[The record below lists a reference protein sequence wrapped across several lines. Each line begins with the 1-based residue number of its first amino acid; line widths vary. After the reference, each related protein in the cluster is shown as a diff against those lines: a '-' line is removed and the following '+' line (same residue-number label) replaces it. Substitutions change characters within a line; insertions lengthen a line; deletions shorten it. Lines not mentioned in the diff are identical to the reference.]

1 MNSKDKPPMVYVT
14 PEMRC
19 QTVLDY
25 AAMVLGN
32 EEIARA
38 WMDGPHHHVRHGMI
52 TVSEACRT
60 AEGFGEALVVLHR
73 IREVARR

>member
-1 MNSKDKPPMVYVT
+1 MSFVT
-14 PEMRC
+14 PEMRI

-32 EEIARA
+32 LDVART

-60 AEGFGEALVVLHR
+60 TEGFGEALVVLHR